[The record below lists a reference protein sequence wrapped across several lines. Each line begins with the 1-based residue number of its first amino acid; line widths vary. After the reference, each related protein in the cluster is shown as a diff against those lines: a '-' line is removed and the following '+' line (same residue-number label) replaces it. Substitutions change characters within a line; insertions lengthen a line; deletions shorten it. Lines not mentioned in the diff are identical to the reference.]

1 MSDEQVS
8 PDPTSPDL
16 HGALVEIR
24 GSIES
29 LAHRFRRVA
38 LSPSSLGPRVAAE
51 ATEERDAFTVGEEIL
66 AIPSSGLEPSQVF
79 SLAMDRVARVLT
91 ADRAMLFT
99 WDALASRL
107 VPRAGRGFRRD
118 DLETISIK
126 AGEGLVG
133 QAFQD
138 ERLTRVSGG
147 APRIVED
154 PFLALFPV
162 SDAVAV
168 PVRSGGSALGILYA
182 GRRAPRPPFSE
193 AEVLLLLV
201 IADRVGNALGQRDAI
216 ETTRGHI
223 GRLRELEVFLGHVL
237 VGQDMGAVL
246 ARACEVACRLAE
258 ARIAAI
264 GVPGGTGGLAL
275 AAGMGLSA
283 HALDTIRVDSA
294 RGLTG
299 EMFATQRPAACRD
312 IQGRAG
318 SEDDFLLQVG
328 LRACLAVPVRLRRQ
342 TVGALY
348 VGDPE
353 ARDFSADQ
361 IEAVQV
367 LASMLA
373 LGMENNRLYGEVQ
386 GALQGLERAQEQLV
400 QTSSARA
407 AGAMAGGI
415 ANEFNNVLAIVL
427 GKTRLGHWSG
437 DARGQ
442 TAAHVRSLL
451 HHAGPAP
458 RWTRPLGGPGSGEP
472 PPRQGARA
480 ERAGRGHHGDA
491 VVSRRLRPCRGGAP
505 ARGRASEGGRA
516 LGYRLH
522 PGARGRGPDPHDA
535 GRGPGLCGPSRRIRD
550 RRAHGAGAL
559 PGRGLRRRADRPLAA
574 GVLGARRRQLGEASA
589 SRHTGHPHH
598 GVGAFA
604 GSGEAAG
611 GRRGPHARQALQ
623 ARAGA
628 GRARRRPA
636 SPPVRLAAGWAG
648 AAAGGPSE
656 GILVRY

>member
-24 GSIES
+24 RSIES
-29 LAHRFRRVA
+29 LAHRFRRAA

-51 ATEERDAFTVGEEIL
+51 APEERDAFTVGEEIL

-126 AGEGLVG
+126 AG
-133 QAFQD
+133 D
-138 ERLTRVSGG
+138 
-147 APRIVED
+147 
-154 PFLALFPV
+154 
-162 SDAVAV
+162 
-168 PVRSGGSALGILYA
+168 
-182 GRRAPRPPFSE
+182 
-193 AEVLLLLV
+193 
-201 IADRVGNALGQRDAI
+201 
-216 ETTRGHI
+216 
-223 GRLRELEVFLGHVL
+223 VL
-237 VGQDMGAVL
+237 VGQDMEAVL

-258 ARIAAI
+258 ARVAAI

-283 HALDTIRVDSA
+283 DALDTIRVDSA

-342 TVGALY
+342 TVGVLY

-427 GKTRLGHWSG
+427 GKTQLMLSRVPDGPLREDLADIEEAGWRAADIVRRLQGFAATSAD
-437 DARGQ
+437 DA
-442 TAAHVRSLL
+442 T
-451 HHAGPAP
+451 GPVD
-458 RWTRPLGGPGSGEP
+458 LI
-472 PPRQGARA
+472 
-480 ERAGRGHHGDA
+480 A
-491 VVSRRLRPCRGGAP
+491 VVQ
-505 ARGRASEGGRA
+505 
-516 LGYRLH
+516 
-522 PGARGRGPDPHDA
+522 DA
-535 GRGPGLCGPSRRIRD
+535 M
-550 RRAHGAGAL
+550 
-559 PGRGLRRRADRPLAA
+559 
-574 GVLGARRRQLGEASA
+574 
-589 SRHTGHPHH
+589 
-598 GVGAFA
+598 
-604 GSGEAAG
+604 
-611 GRRGPHARQALQ
+611 
-623 ARAGA
+623 
-628 GRARRRPA
+628 
-636 SPPVRLAAGWAG
+636 
-648 AAAGGPSE
+648 
-656 GILVRY
+656 